1 MAVKLLTH
9 IVRMLARL
17 TIRQYRPFIIG
28 ITGSAGKTSAKEAI
42 YTVLSQKGSIRKTS
56 ANFNN
61 ELGVPLSI
69 LGEWDVITKPVWFFW
84 LRVLCASCIR
94 LLYVAGG
101 YPKTL
106 VLEYGADRP
115 GDIEK
120 LCNIAKPDIAVIS
133 AIGSVPVHV
142 ENYPSGIEEVFRE
155 KIRLIQAL
163 DPSHTAILN
172 ADDVYFE
179 KMRERTRAR
188 IISFGCK
195 EGADVRITNFTHA
208 LSKDGSLEGIACKI
222 QYKNTGI
229 PIIIPSAF
237 SISHTYAVACAIA
250 VAYEQ
255 DINPT
260 DIATH
265 VRSYHPV
272 QGRSALIRG
281 IKNTQLI
288 DESYNS
294 SPLALET
301 ALRTLMLITSRR
313 RVAVLGDMLEL
324 GDHTLRAHER
334 AGEQVVEAV
343 DILITVGMRAK
354 FIAYKAREK
363 GMHQEQVYVCETAEE
378 AGKKLQELMREG
390 DAVLIKGSRSIGLE
404 KVIEE
409 VREM

>member
-1 MAVKLLTH
+1 MAVKLLSN
-9 IVRMLARL
+9 ILKILARL
-17 TIRQYRPFIIG
+17 TIRRYRPQIIG

-42 YTVLSQKGSIRKTS
+42 YAILSKKESTRKTS

-61 ELGVPLSI
+61 ELGMPLSI
-69 LGEWDVITKPVWFFW
+69 LGEWDTITKPVWFFW
-84 LRVLCASCIR
+84 LRVLCISCVR

-120 LCNIAKPDIAVIS
+120 LCDIAKPDIAVIS

-142 ENYPSGIEEVFRE
+142 ENYPGGIESVFRE

-163 DPSHTAILN
+163 NVSCTAILN
-172 ADDVYFE
+172 ADDPYFK
-179 KMRERTRAR
+179 KMCERTRAHIR
-188 IISFGCK
+188 SFGCAQH
-195 EGADVRITNFTHA
+195 ADIRITNFTHVRG
-208 LSKDGSLEGIACKI
+208 KDGSLEGIACKI
-222 QYKNTGI
+222 QHKNTI
-229 PIIIPSAF
+229 VPIIIPNAF
-237 SISHTYAVACAIA
+237 SISHAYAVACAIA
-250 VAYEQ
+250 VALEE
-255 DINPT
+255 DI
-260 DIATH
+260 DIKESATYI
-265 VRSYHPV
+265 RSYHPV
-272 QGRSALIRG
+272 QGRSTLIRG
-281 IKNTQLI
+281 IKHTQLI

-301 ALRTLMLITSRR
+301 ALRTLTLITPRR

-324 GDHTLRAHER
+324 GDHTLQAHER

-363 GMHQEQVYVCETAEE
+363 GMKQEQVFICETADE

-390 DAVLIKGSRSIGLE
+390 DIILIKGSHSIGLE
-404 KVIEE
+404 KVVEE
-409 VREM
+409 VKEI